1 MNVAAYTRSNSLD
14 TNVFDQTAAGDEL
27 VVGIVPYS
35 KRSIAVCGKLP
46 SMRIKPVA
54 GVREGRTALAY
65 LRVSTDE
72 QSAGL
77 EAQRTTI
84 AAEATKRGLELVGEY
99 VDEGVSGTTPPKKRP
114 ALSEALG
121 VLSAGD
127 ADRLIVAK
135 LDRLARSTIDALTID
150 ACARSQGWALVFGDL
165 DIDTGTSTGQLV
177 LANFAALAQFERDR
191 IAERTREA
199 LAVKRAQG
207 VRLGRPSV
215 LPTETV
221 ARIISERDAGSSMR
235 AIAEGLT
242 RDEIPTAR
250 GGRHWHASAIQAVLR
265 GQQADKLRGEP

>member
-1 MNVAAYTRSNSLD
+1 
-14 TNVFDQTAAGDEL
+14 
-27 VVGIVPYS
+27 
-35 KRSIAVCGKLP
+35 
-46 SMRIKPVA
+46 MRIKPVT
-54 GVREGRTALAY
+54 GVREARYGLAY

-77 EAQRTTI
+77 DAQRATI
-84 AAEATKRGLELVGEY
+84 AAEAAKRGLELLGEY
-99 VDEGVSGTTPPKKRP
+99 VDNGVSGTTPPKKRP
-114 ALSEALG
+114 ALSEALS
-121 VLSAGD
+121 VLADGL
-127 ADRLIVAK
+127 ADRLVVAK

-215 LPTETV
+215 LSTEVV
-221 ARIISERDAGSSMR
+221 ARIIAQRDAGLTLR

-242 RDEIPTAR
+242 QEAIPTAR
-250 GGRHWHASAIQAVLR
+250 GGEHWHPSTVRAVLR
-265 GQQADKLRGEP
+265 GQQAAELRDNSKSKKKDCG